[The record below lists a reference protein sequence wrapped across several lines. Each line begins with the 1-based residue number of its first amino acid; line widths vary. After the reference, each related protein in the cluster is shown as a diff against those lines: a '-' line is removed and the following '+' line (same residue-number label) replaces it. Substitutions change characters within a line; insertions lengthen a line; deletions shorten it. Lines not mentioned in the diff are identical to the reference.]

1 MVGDAVVGER
11 MDKNIQPFAVQ
22 HQPRHQGRE
31 FFTRESHLIH
41 RDRMRSD
48 RLVVPTSELSAKA
61 LTDRPAHTLGEASG
75 LRMVIH
81 VSVIS
86 LDPGKISKYPVHDFP
101 ILSGSATGTFAV
113 PRPRARC
120 INTMST
126 QLPNF

>member
-1 MVGDAVVGER
+1 VVGDAVVGER

-86 LDPGKISKYPVHDFP
+86 LDPTAGKTP
-101 ILSGSATGTFAV
+101 ILAK
-113 PRPRARC
+113 PRAACNR
-120 INTMST
+120 SDG
-126 QLPNF
+126 QVSLPPITAIICR